1 MPSADSIASHGRTGK
16 VSALSIG
23 SLGRLIKGIEEI
35 IVTAKTEII
44 SLVSAIHPVME
55 LISKVG
61 K

>member
-1 MPSADSIASHGRTGK
+1 MPTADSIASHGKTGK

-23 SLGRLIKGIEEI
+23 SLGRLLKSVEEI
-35 IVTAKTEII
+35 IVGAKEEII
-44 SLVSAIHPVME
+44 HLVSAIHPIME

>member
-1 MPSADSIASHGRTGK
+1 MPTADSIASHGKTGR

-23 SLGRLIKGIEEI
+23 SLGRLLRGIEEVI
-35 IVTAKTEII
+35 ISAKTEII
-44 SLVSAIHPVME
+44 NLVSAIHPVME